1 MKEKIINIS
10 YYLLLKYT
18 KMNELQQEIGKIL
31 TIIEKGQNF
40 LVMGHKSVDGDA
52 YGSSMALYFYLKSIG
67 KNVEVINELP
77 ITPLFHFLDI
87 HAEVHK
93 TIEGKQFDAIFVC
106 DCGELSLVGKYPEM
120 YTDIFQTTPIVN
132 IDHHNGNK
140 MFGTY
145 NLVDT
150 KSSSTCELVYDL
162 MEKNENKITVQVATL
177 LLFGIIRDT
186 NCFKNSIRPHT
197 FEVTS
202 KLIALQAEYEKIIF
216 YSYKSEKLNYLQLYG
231 YVLENLISLKGGKI
245 VGGIITQEVFER
257 YNIKETEL
265 GPQLINEVL
274 SSLDGADFAFLIKET
289 DSGDIKLSFRAR
301 RDGFDVS
308 RIARYFGGGGHIQS
322 GGAYTDKSVEEILKV
337 IEEIDVKM

>member
-1 MKEKIINIS
+1 
-10 YYLLLKYT
+10 
-18 KMNELQQEIGKIL
+18 
-31 TIIEKGQNF
+31 
-40 LVMGHKSVDGDA
+40 MGHKSVDGDA

-231 YVLENLISLKGGKI
+231 YVLENLISLK
-245 VGGIITQEVFER
+245 
-257 YNIKETEL
+257 
-265 GPQLINEVL
+265 
-274 SSLDGADFAFLIKET
+274 
-289 DSGDIKLSFRAR
+289 
-301 RDGFDVS
+301 
-308 RIARYFGGGGHIQS
+308 
-322 GGAYTDKSVEEILKV
+322 
-337 IEEIDVKM
+337 